1 MSSRF
6 WIVCAGIAGATGVIA
21 GAFGAHGLEGR
32 VAEDLLEI
40 WKTGSI
46 YQLFHAPALL
56 GVGILVKRGGSKRAL
71 ALAGGAFLLGIL
83 VFSGSLY
90 LLVLTGQRWLGAI
103 TPIGGISLILG
114 WICLMFADTGEE
126 KREG

>member
-1 MSSRF
+1 MSARF

-21 GAFGAHGLEGR
+21 GAFGAHGLEGK
-32 VAEDLLEI
+32 VAEDLMEI
-40 WKTGSI
+40 WQTAAT

-56 GVGILVKRGGSKRAL
+56 GVGILVKTVGSKRSL
-71 ALAGGAFLLGIL
+71 SLAGGSFLFGIL

-103 TPIGGISLILG
+103 TPIGGFSLILG
-114 WICLMFADTGEE
+114 WISLMFADTGEE
-126 KREG
+126 RREG